1 MDRVLIK
8 DLEIFANHGVFDEEN
23 KNGQKFYVS
32 CELYT
37 DLRKA
42 GKTDDLANTVNYG
55 EICYLIKTIMQEN
68 TYNLIETCAEKIAE
82 KILLSY
88 DAINKVIVLI
98 KKPSAPIGL
107 LLEYP
112 AVIIERARHEVFIAM
127 GSNIGQSRELIEEA
141 VRKLNLAEDIRVE
154 KVSELIVTKPYGVTD
169 QPDFINGVMKI
180 TTLKTPHELLDTLHK
195 IEAEA
200 GRERVLRWGPRT
212 LDLDII
218 FYDDIILEDGD
229 LCIPHVDMQN
239 RDFVLKP
246 LNMIAPYKIHPVL
259 KKRVKEM
266 LDELE
271 RKNNK

>member
-55 EICYLIKTIMQEN
+55 EICYLIKTIMQEK

-180 TTLKTPHELLDTLHK
+180 TTLKTPHELLDTLHR

-200 GRERVLRWGPRT
+200 GRQRVLRWGPRT

-218 FYDDIILEDGD
+218 FYDDIILEDDD

-246 LNMIAPYKIHPVL
+246 LTMIAPYKIHPVL
-259 KKRVKEM
+259 NKRVKEM

>member
-42 GKTDDLANTVNYG
+42 GKTDDLANTINYG

-88 DAINKVIVLI
+88 DAINKVIVSI

-107 LLEYP
+107 SLEYP
-112 AVIIERARHEVFIAM
+112 AVIIERARHEAFIAM

-200 GRERVLRWGPRT
+200 GRQRVLRWGPRT

-218 FYDDIILEDGD
+218 FYDDIILEDDD

-246 LNMIAPYKIHPVL
+246 LTMIAPYKIHPVL
-259 KKRVKEM
+259 NKRVKEM

-271 RKNNK
+271 QKNDK

>member
-42 GKTDDLANTVNYG
+42 GKTDDLANTINYG

-112 AVIIERARHEVFIAM
+112 AVIIERARHEAFIAM

-180 TTLKTPHELLDTLHK
+180 TTLKTPHELLDTLHR

-200 GRERVLRWGPRT
+200 GRQRVLRWGPRT

-218 FYDDIILEDGD
+218 FYDDIILEDDD

-246 LNMIAPYKIHPVL
+246 LTMIAPYKIHPVL
-259 KKRVKEM
+259 NKRVKEM

-271 RKNNK
+271 QKNDK